1 MTGSPLA
8 EMFLIV
14 CQSVKILGFSEDIS
28 QGVQRLKVHT
38 VCKLLP
44 IRVLCNRL

>member
-1 MTGSPLA
+1 MTGSSLA
-8 EMFLIV
+8 ETFLIV
-14 CQSVKILGFSEDIS
+14 CRSVKILGCSEDIS